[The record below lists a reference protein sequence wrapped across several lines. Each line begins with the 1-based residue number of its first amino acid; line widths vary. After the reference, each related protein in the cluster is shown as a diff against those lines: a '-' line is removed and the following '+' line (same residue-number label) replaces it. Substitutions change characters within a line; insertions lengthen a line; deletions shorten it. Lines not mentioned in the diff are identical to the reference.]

1 MRTLNLPRG
10 RTVCNDVVSHSPHPN
25 TPPAAGNTGMCVQ
38 AEHPQGVRRTWRAK
52 GAAGHGARFLVP
64 MPEMSATS
72 SSGTREGSLRLA
84 LVVCFFDLCLM
95 GVALMQSNSVT
106 ILGDLLKESTDTLSV
121 LAAFLTVRAVRKSP
135 DYRFAYGIG
144 KLENIV
150 SVSIGVIM
158 VLCALAVTV
167 KAIDQLEDPEPAHG
181 THFGIVVFGV
191 YAFISF
197 FISLRAR
204 AVLRRQPS
212 AIMESQARLWF
223 SKGAFDAAMGT
234 GLLVALIFSEHEW
247 SWYIDPIAS
256 LVGVLF
262 MIHAAWGMAS
272 SSVGDLLDATVEEET
287 QLKIMGE
294 LVRHIDDYERIHKV
308 RTRRSGP
315 NMYAEIYLEF
325 DPELRMGEAQ
335 RRIDAIGA
343 DLRARIS
350 GLDVAICPVGP
361 SAE

>member
-1 MRTLNLPRG
+1 
-10 RTVCNDVVSHSPHPN
+10 
-25 TPPAAGNTGMCVQ
+25 
-38 AEHPQGVRRTWRAK
+38 
-52 GAAGHGARFLVP
+52 
-64 MPEMSATS
+64 MSAS
-72 SSGTREGSLRLA
+72 SHSGTREGNLRLA
-84 LVVCFFDLCLM
+84 LVFCFIDLCLM
-95 GVALMQSNSVT
+95 GVALTQSNSVT

-135 DYRFAYGIG
+135 DYRFAYGVG
-144 KLENIV
+144 KLENLV

-167 KAIDQLEDPEPAHG
+167 RAVDQLEEPEPAHG
-181 THFGIVVFGV
+181 THFGIVIFGV
-191 YAFISF
+191 YACISF
-197 FISLRAR
+197 FISMRSR

-223 SKGAFDAAMGT
+223 SKGAFDTAMGT
-234 GLLVALIFSEHEW
+234 GLLVALLFSEHEW

-262 MIHAAWGMAS
+262 MLHAAWAMAS

-287 QLKIMGE
+287 QLKIMSE

-315 NMYAEIYLEF
+315 HMYAEIFLEF

-335 RRIDAIGA
+335 RRMDAIAA
-343 DLRARIS
+343 DLRSRIN
-350 GLDVAICPVGP
+350 GLDVSVCPVGP
-361 SAE
+361 AAI